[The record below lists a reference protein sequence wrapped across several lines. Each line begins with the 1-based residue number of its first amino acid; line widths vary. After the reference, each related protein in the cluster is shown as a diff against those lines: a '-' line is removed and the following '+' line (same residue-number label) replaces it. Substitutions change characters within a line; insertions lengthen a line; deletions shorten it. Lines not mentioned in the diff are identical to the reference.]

1 MLELE
6 QTFQKKEMDLEQ
18 NYSVTLSTYWI
29 TMFYASIYPVE
40 IIQSFLNLLFKYI
53 IEKKFFVK
61 CVSRLMFCL
70 NI

>member
-18 NYSVTLSTYWI
+18 NYSDSLSTYWI
-29 TMFYASIYPVE
+29 TMFYDSIYPVE

-53 IEKKFFVK
+53 IEKNFLLNAFIDKCFV
-61 CVSRLMFCL
+61 
-70 NI
+70 

>member
-18 NYSVTLSTYWI
+18 NYSDTLSTYWI
-29 TMFYASIYPVE
+29 TMFYAPIYPVG

-53 IEKKFFVK
+53 IEKNFLLNVFLDKCFV
-61 CVSRLMFCL
+61 
-70 NI
+70 

>member
-6 QTFQKKEMDLEQ
+6 QTFQKKEMYLEQ
-18 NYSVTLSTYWI
+18 NNSDTLSTYWI

-53 IEKKFFVK
+53 IEKNF
-61 CVSRLMFCL
+61 LL
-70 NI
+70 NAFLV

>member
-18 NYSVTLSTYWI
+18 NNSDTLSTYWI
-29 TMFYASIYPVE
+29 TMFYESIYPVG

-53 IEKKFFVK
+53 IEKNFLLNVFLDKCFV
-61 CVSRLMFCL
+61 
-70 NI
+70 

>member
-18 NYSVTLSTYWI
+18 NYSDTLSTYWI

-53 IEKKFFVK
+53 IEKNFLLNVFLDKCFV
-61 CVSRLMFCL
+61 
-70 NI
+70 

>member
-18 NYSVTLSTYWI
+18 NYSDTLSTYWI
-29 TMFYASIYPVE
+29 TMFYASIYPVG

-53 IEKKFFVK
+53 IEKNFLLNVFLDKCFV
-61 CVSRLMFCL
+61 
-70 NI
+70 

>member
-18 NYSVTLSTYWI
+18 NYSDTLSTYWI
-29 TMFYASIYPVE
+29 TMFYASIYPVG

-53 IEKKFFVK
+53 IEKNFLLNVFLYKCFV
-61 CVSRLMFCL
+61 
-70 NI
+70 